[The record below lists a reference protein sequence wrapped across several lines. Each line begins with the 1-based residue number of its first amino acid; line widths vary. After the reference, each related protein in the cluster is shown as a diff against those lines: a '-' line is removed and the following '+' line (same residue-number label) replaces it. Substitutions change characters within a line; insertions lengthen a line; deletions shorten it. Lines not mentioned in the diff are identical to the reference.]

1 MNPYEL
7 TGRSRS
13 HIVDLTEPPCALHR
27 DAVAA
32 YVALREA
39 AAAAGHELVPVSS
52 FRDFDR
58 QAKIWNAKFQGE
70 RPMRDADGLLLE
82 AARLSDQEKVSAILL
97 WSALPGASRHHWGS
111 EIDVIDRAALTAG
124 YQPQLMP
131 SEFEPGGPFAAL
143 DGWLNENMARFGFFR
158 PYRTDRGGVQ
168 PEPWHLS
175 YAPVSVPALQAL
187 TPQVLGQ
194 ALESRTILGLEIV
207 RSRLPD
213 IHARYVLGVD
223 EP

>member
-7 TGRSRS
+7 TGRSRG
-13 HIVDLTEPPCALHR
+13 HIVDLTEPPCGLHR

-32 YVALREA
+32 YVALLEA
-39 AAAAGHELVPVSS
+39 AAVAGHDLVPLSS

-58 QAKIWNAKFQGE
+58 QAQIWNAKFQGE
-70 RPMRDADGLLLE
+70 RPMRDADGRQLD
-82 AARLSDQEKVSAILL
+82 AAHLSDEEKVSAILL
-97 WSALPGASRHHWGS
+97 WSALPGASRHHWGT
-111 EIDVIDRAALTAG
+111 EIDVIDRAALAAG

-131 SEFEPGGPFAAL
+131 AEFAPGGPFAAL
-143 DGWLNENMARFGFFR
+143 DGWLDQNMARFGFFR
-158 PYRTDRGGVQ
+158 PYRTDRGGVR

-175 YAPVSVPALQAL
+175 YAPISVPALRAL

-194 ALESRTILGLEIV
+194 ALESQMILGLEIV

-213 IHARYVLGVD
+213 IHARYVLGID